1 MKIYIIGSP
10 GSGKTT
16 LAKVLSK
23 RYNIK
28 HYELDCIVY
37 DDNNNHRK
45 RTKEEIE
52 KLFST
57 IIKNKSFI
65 IEDVGRNKFKKGR
78 EICDKIYYIKL
89 NKARIYKQMIS
100 RWFKQ
105 LKGKEDYNVKPTIK
119 NFFKNLKD
127 VRLYSKLEKDIIKS
141 LENNKE
147 KVVFL
152 YKRDVNKI
160 LRWDNIWK
168 KKMK

>member
-57 IIKNKSFI
+57 ILKNKSFI

-78 EICDKIYYIKL
+78 DICDKIYYIKL

-105 LKGKEDYNVKPTIK
+105 RLGKEKYNYPPTIHQ
-119 NFFKNLKD
+119 FF
-127 VRLYSKLEKDIIKS
+127 
-141 LENNKE
+141 
-147 KVVFL
+147 
-152 YKRDVNKI
+152 
-160 LRWDNIWK
+160 
-168 KKMK
+168 

>member
-37 DDNNNHRK
+37 NDNNNHRK

-57 IIKNKSFI
+57 ILKNKSFI

-78 EICDKIYYIKL
+78 DICDKIYYIKL

-105 LKGKEDYNVKPTIK
+105 RLGKEKYNYPPTIHQFFETIKDIK
-119 NFFKNLKD
+119 N
-127 VRLYSKLEKDIIKS
+127 YSKIEKTRLSELNKYKDKITFLNKKE
-141 LENNKE
+141 LNNLLKE
-147 KVVFL
+147 
-152 YKRDVNKI
+152 
-160 LRWDNIWK
+160 
-168 KKMK
+168 

>member
-57 IIKNKSFI
+57 ILKNKSFI

-78 EICDKIYYIKL
+78 DICDKIYYIKL

-105 LKGKEDYNVKPTIK
+105 RLGKEKYNYPPTIHQ
-119 NFFKNLKD
+119 FFETIKD
-127 VRLYSKLEKDIIKS
+127 VRNYSKIEKTRLLELNKYKDKMTF
-141 LENNKE
+141 LNKKELNNLLKE
-147 KVVFL
+147 
-152 YKRDVNKI
+152 
-160 LRWDNIWK
+160 W
-168 KKMK
+168 

>member
-28 HYELDCIVY
+28 YYELDCIVY

-52 KLFST
+52 KLFFT
-57 IIKNKSFI
+57 ILKNKSFI

-78 EICDKIYYIKL
+78 DICDKIYYIKL
-89 NKARIYKQMIS
+89 NKERIYKQMIS
-100 RWFKQ
+100 IWFKQ
-105 LKGKEDYNVKPTIK
+105 RLGKEKYNYPPTIHQ
-119 NFFKNLKD
+119 FFETIKD
-127 VRLYSKLEKDIIKS
+127 VRNYSKIEKTRLSELNKYKDKMTF
-141 LENNKE
+141 LNKKELNNLLKE
-147 KVVFL
+147 
-152 YKRDVNKI
+152 
-160 LRWDNIWK
+160 W
-168 KKMK
+168 

>member
-28 HYELDCIVY
+28 YYELDCIVY

-57 IIKNKSFI
+57 ILKNKSFI

-78 EICDKIYYIKL
+78 DICDKIYYIKL
-89 NKARIYKQMIS
+89 NKVRIYKQMIS

-105 LKGKEDYNVKPTIK
+105 RLGKEKYNYPPTIHQ
-119 NFFKNLKD
+119 FFVTIKD
-127 VRLYSKLEKDIIKS
+127 VRNYSKIEKTRLSELNKYKDKMTF
-141 LENNKE
+141 LNKKELNNLLKE
-147 KVVFL
+147 
-152 YKRDVNKI
+152 
-160 LRWDNIWK
+160 W
-168 KKMK
+168 

>member
-28 HYELDCIVY
+28 YYELDCIVY

-57 IIKNKSFI
+57 ILKNKSFI

-78 EICDKIYYIKL
+78 DICDKIYYIKL
-89 NKARIYKQMIS
+89 NKVRIYKQMIS

-105 LKGKEDYNVKPTIK
+105 RLGKEKYNYPPTIHQ
-119 NFFKNLKD
+119 FFETIKD
-127 VRLYSKLEKDIIKS
+127 VRNYSKIEKTRLSELNKYKDKMTF
-141 LENNKE
+141 LNKKELNNLLKE
-147 KVVFL
+147 
-152 YKRDVNKI
+152 
-160 LRWDNIWK
+160 W
-168 KKMK
+168 

>member
-45 RTKEEIE
+45 RTKEEID
-52 KLFST
+52 KLFFT
-57 IIKNKSFI
+57 ILKNKSFI
-65 IEDVGRNKFKKGR
+65 IEDVGRNKLKKGR
-78 EICDKIYYIKL
+78 DICDKIYYIKL
-89 NKARIYKQMIS
+89 NKGRIYKQMIS

-105 LKGKEDYNVKPTIK
+105 RLGKEKYNYPPTIHQ
-119 NFFKNLKD
+119 FFETIKD
-127 VRLYSKLEKDIIKS
+127 VRNYSKIEKTRLSELNKYKDKMTF
-141 LENNKE
+141 LNKKELNNLLKE
-147 KVVFL
+147 
-152 YKRDVNKI
+152 
-160 LRWDNIWK
+160 
-168 KKMK
+168 

>member
-52 KLFST
+52 ELFST

-105 LKGKEDYNVKPTIK
+105 RLGKEKYNYPPTIHQ
-119 NFFKNLKD
+119 FFETIKD
-127 VRLYSKLEKDIIKS
+127 VRNYSKIEKTRLSELNKYKDKMT
-141 LENNKE
+141 LLNKKELNNLLKE
-147 KVVFL
+147 
-152 YKRDVNKI
+152 
-160 LRWDNIWK
+160 W
-168 KKMK
+168 

>member
-10 GSGKTT
+10 GSVKTT

-57 IIKNKSFI
+57 ILKNKSFI

-78 EICDKIYYIKL
+78 DICDKIYYIKL
-89 NKARIYKQMIS
+89 NKGRIYKQMIS
-100 RWFKQ
+100 RWFNQ
-105 LKGKEDYNVKPTIK
+105 RLGKEKYNYPPTIHQ
-119 NFFKNLKD
+119 FFETIKD
-127 VRLYSKLEKDIIKS
+127 VRNYSKIEKTRLSELNKYKDKMTF
-141 LENNKE
+141 LNKKELNNLLKE
-147 KVVFL
+147 
-152 YKRDVNKI
+152 
-160 LRWDNIWK
+160 W
-168 KKMK
+168 

>member
-45 RTKEEIE
+45 RTKEEID

-57 IIKNKSFI
+57 ILKNKSFI

-78 EICDKIYYIKL
+78 DICDKTYYIKL
-89 NKARIYKQMIS
+89 NKGRIYKQMIS

-105 LKGKEDYNVKPTIK
+105 RLGKEKYNYPPTIHQ
-119 NFFKNLKD
+119 FFETIKD
-127 VRLYSKLEKDIIKS
+127 VRNYSKIEKTRLSELNKYKDKMTF
-141 LENNKE
+141 LNKKELNNLLKE
-147 KVVFL
+147 
-152 YKRDVNKI
+152 
-160 LRWDNIWK
+160 W
-168 KKMK
+168 

>member
-16 LAKVLSK
+16 LAKALSK

-57 IIKNKSFI
+57 ILKNKSFI

-105 LKGKEDYNVKPTIK
+105 RLGKEKYNYPPTIHQ
-119 NFFKNLKD
+119 FFETIKD
-127 VRLYSKLEKDIIKS
+127 VKNYSKIEKTRLSELNKYKDKITFLNKKE
-141 LENNKE
+141 LNNLLKE
-147 KVVFL
+147 
-152 YKRDVNKI
+152 
-160 LRWDNIWK
+160 W
-168 KKMK
+168 

>member
-52 KLFST
+52 KIFFT

-78 EICDKIYYIKL
+78 DICDKIYYIKL

-105 LKGKEDYNVKPTIK
+105 RLGKEKYNYPPTIHQ
-119 NFFKNLKD
+119 FFETIKD
-127 VRLYSKLEKDIIKS
+127 VRNYSKIEKTRLSELNKYKDKMTF
-141 LENNKE
+141 LNKKELNNLLKE
-147 KVVFL
+147 
-152 YKRDVNKI
+152 
-160 LRWDNIWK
+160 
-168 KKMK
+168 

>member
-52 KLFST
+52 ELFST

-105 LKGKEDYNVKPTIK
+105 RLGKEKYNYPPTIRQ
-119 NFFKNLKD
+119 FFETIKD
-127 VRLYSKLEKDIIKS
+127 VKNYSKIEKTRLSELNKYKDKITFLNKKE
-141 LENNKE
+141 LNNLLKE
-147 KVVFL
+147 
-152 YKRDVNKI
+152 
-160 LRWDNIWK
+160 
-168 KKMK
+168 

>member
-1 MKIYIIGSP
+1 MKIYIMGP
-10 GSGKTT
+10 TGAGKST
-16 LAKVLSK
+16 LAKALSK
-23 RYNIK
+23 KYNIDC
-28 HYELDCIVY
+28 YALDKLVY
-37 DDNNNHRK
+37 YKDNITKHRK
-45 RTKEEIE
+45 DEEIAND
-52 KLFST
+52 F
-57 IIKNKSFI
+57 NKILKQDSFI
-65 IEDVGRNKFKKGR
+65 IEDIGRERFKKGR
-78 EICDKIYYIKL
+78 DICDKIYYIKL

-160 LRWDNIWK
+160 LRGDNIWK

>member
-10 GSGKTT
+10 GSGKTI

-57 IIKNKSFI
+57 ILKNKSFI

-78 EICDKIYYIKL
+78 DICDKIYYIKL

-105 LKGKEDYNVKPTIK
+105 RLGKEKYNYPPTIHQ
-119 NFFKNLKD
+119 FFETIKD
-127 VRLYSKLEKDIIKS
+127 VRNYSKIEKTRLSELNKYKDKMTF
-141 LENNKE
+141 LNKKELNNLLKE
-147 KVVFL
+147 
-152 YKRDVNKI
+152 
-160 LRWDNIWK
+160 W
-168 KKMK
+168 

>member
-45 RTKEEIE
+45 RTKEAIE

-57 IIKNKSFI
+57 ILKNKSFI

-105 LKGKEDYNVKPTIK
+105 RLGKEKYNYPPTIHQ
-119 NFFKNLKD
+119 FFETIKD
-127 VRLYSKLEKDIIKS
+127 VRNYSKIEKTRLSELNKYKDKMTF
-141 LENNKE
+141 LNKKELNNLLKE
-147 KVVFL
+147 
-152 YKRDVNKI
+152 
-160 LRWDNIWK
+160 W
-168 KKMK
+168 

>member
-52 KLFST
+52 KLFFYYT
-57 IIKNKSFI
+57 
-65 IEDVGRNKFKKGR
+65 KKQVIYNRRCR
-78 EICDKIYYIKL
+78 EK
-89 NKARIYKQMIS
+89 
-100 RWFKQ
+100 
-105 LKGKEDYNVKPTIK
+105 
-119 NFFKNLKD
+119 
-127 VRLYSKLEKDIIKS
+127 
-141 LENNKE
+141 
-147 KVVFL
+147 
-152 YKRDVNKI
+152 
-160 LRWDNIWK
+160 
-168 KKMK
+168 

>member
-57 IIKNKSFI
+57 ILKNKSFI

-78 EICDKIYYIKL
+78 DICDKIYYIKL

-105 LKGKEDYNVKPTIK
+105 RLGKEKYNYPPTIHQ
-119 NFFKNLKD
+119 FFETIKD
-127 VRLYSKLEKDIIKS
+127 VRNYSKIEKTRLSELNKYKDKMTF
-141 LENNKE
+141 LNKKELNNLLKE
-147 KVVFL
+147 
-152 YKRDVNKI
+152 
-160 LRWDNIWK
+160 W
-168 KKMK
+168 

>member
-57 IIKNKSFI
+57 ILKNKSFI

-78 EICDKIYYIKL
+78 DICDKIYYIKL
-89 NKARIYKQMIS
+89 NKGRIYKQMIS

-105 LKGKEDYNVKPTIK
+105 RLGKEKYNYPPTIHQ
-119 NFFKNLKD
+119 FFETIKD
-127 VRLYSKLEKDIIKS
+127 VRNYSKIEKTRLSELNKYKDKMTF
-141 LENNKE
+141 LNKKELNNLLKE
-147 KVVFL
+147 
-152 YKRDVNKI
+152 
-160 LRWDNIWK
+160 W
-168 KKMK
+168 

>member
-1 MKIYIIGSP
+1 MKIYIIRSP

-23 RYNIK
+23 RYDIK

-57 IIKNKSFI
+57 ILKNKSFI

-78 EICDKIYYIKL
+78 DICDKIYYIKL
-89 NKARIYKQMIS
+89 NKGRIYKQMIS

-105 LKGKEDYNVKPTIK
+105 RLGKEKYNYPPTIHQ
-119 NFFKNLKD
+119 FFETIKD
-127 VRLYSKLEKDIIKS
+127 VRNYSKIEKTRLSELNKYKDKMTF
-141 LENNKE
+141 LNKKELNNLLKE
-147 KVVFL
+147 
-152 YKRDVNKI
+152 
-160 LRWDNIWK
+160 W
-168 KKMK
+168 

>member
-23 RYNIK
+23 RYDIK

-52 KLFST
+52 KLFFT
-57 IIKNKSFI
+57 ILKNKSFI

-78 EICDKIYYIKL
+78 DICDKIYYIKL

-105 LKGKEDYNVKPTIK
+105 RLGKEKYNYPPTIHQ
-119 NFFKNLKD
+119 FFETIKD
-127 VRLYSKLEKDIIKS
+127 VKNYSKIEKTRLSELNKYKDKMTF
-141 LENNKE
+141 LNKKELNNLLKE
-147 KVVFL
+147 
-152 YKRDVNKI
+152 
-160 LRWDNIWK
+160 
-168 KKMK
+168 

>member
-57 IIKNKSFI
+57 ILKNKSFI

-78 EICDKIYYIKL
+78 DICDKIYYIKL

-105 LKGKEDYNVKPTIK
+105 RLGKEKYNYPPTIHQ
-119 NFFKNLKD
+119 FFETIKD
-127 VRLYSKLEKDIIKS
+127 VKNYSKIEKTRLSELNKYKDKITFLNKKE
-141 LENNKE
+141 LNNLLKE
-147 KVVFL
+147 
-152 YKRDVNKI
+152 
-160 LRWDNIWK
+160 W
-168 KKMK
+168 

>member
-23 RYNIK
+23 RYDIK
-28 HYELDCIVY
+28 YYELDCIVY

-45 RTKEEIE
+45 RTKEEID
-52 KLFST
+52 KLFFT
-57 IIKNKSFI
+57 ILKNKSFI

-78 EICDKIYYIKL
+78 DICDKIYYIKL

-105 LKGKEDYNVKPTIK
+105 RLGKEKYNYPPTIHQ
-119 NFFKNLKD
+119 FFETIKG
-127 VRLYSKLEKDIIKS
+127 VRNYSKIEKTRLSELNKYKDKMTF
-141 LENNKE
+141 LNKKELNNLLKE
-147 KVVFL
+147 
-152 YKRDVNKI
+152 
-160 LRWDNIWK
+160 
-168 KKMK
+168 

>member
-45 RTKEEIE
+45 RTKEAIE

-57 IIKNKSFI
+57 ILKNKSFI

-105 LKGKEDYNVKPTIK
+105 RLGKEKYNYPPTIHQFFETIKDIK
-119 NFFKNLKD
+119 N
-127 VRLYSKLEKDIIKS
+127 YSKIEKTRLSELNKYKDKITFLNKKE
-141 LENNKE
+141 LNNLLKE
-147 KVVFL
+147 
-152 YKRDVNKI
+152 
-160 LRWDNIWK
+160 
-168 KKMK
+168 

>member
-23 RYNIK
+23 RYDIK
-28 HYELDCIVY
+28 YYELDCIVY

-45 RTKEEIE
+45 RTKEEID

-57 IIKNKSFI
+57 ILKNKSFI

-78 EICDKIYYIKL
+78 DICDKIYYIKL
-89 NKARIYKQMIS
+89 NKVRIYKQMIS

-105 LKGKEDYNVKPTIK
+105 RLGKEKYNYPPTIYQ
-119 NFFKNLKD
+119 FFETIKD
-127 VRLYSKLEKDIIKS
+127 VRNYSKIEKTRLSELNKYKDKMT
-141 LENNKE
+141 LLNKKELNNLLKE
-147 KVVFL
+147 
-152 YKRDVNKI
+152 
-160 LRWDNIWK
+160 
-168 KKMK
+168 

>member
-57 IIKNKSFI
+57 ILKNKSFI

-78 EICDKIYYIKL
+78 DICDKIYYIKL
-89 NKARIYKQMIS
+89 NKVRIYKQMIS

-105 LKGKEDYNVKPTIK
+105 RLGKEKYNYPPTIHQ
-119 NFFKNLKD
+119 FFETIKD
-127 VRLYSKLEKDIIKS
+127 VRNYSKIEKTRLSELNKYKDKMT
-141 LENNKE
+141 LLNKKELNNLLKE
-147 KVVFL
+147 
-152 YKRDVNKI
+152 
-160 LRWDNIWK
+160 W
-168 KKMK
+168 

>member
-45 RTKEEIE
+45 RTKEAIE

-57 IIKNKSFI
+57 ILKNKSFI

-105 LKGKEDYNVKPTIK
+105 RLGKEKYNYPPTIHQFFETIKDIK
-119 NFFKNLKD
+119 N
-127 VRLYSKLEKDIIKS
+127 YSKIEKTRLSELNKYKDKITFLNKKE
-141 LENNKE
+141 LNNLLKE
-147 KVVFL
+147 
-152 YKRDVNKI
+152 
-160 LRWDNIWK
+160 W
-168 KKMK
+168 

>member
-57 IIKNKSFI
+57 ILKNKSFI

-89 NKARIYKQMIS
+89 NKGRIYKQMIS

-105 LKGKEDYNVKPTIK
+105 RLGKEKYNYPPTIHQ
-119 NFFKNLKD
+119 FFETIKD
-127 VRLYSKLEKDIIKS
+127 VKNYSKIEKTRLSELNKYKDKMTF
-141 LENNKE
+141 LNKKELNNLLKE
-147 KVVFL
+147 
-152 YKRDVNKI
+152 
-160 LRWDNIWK
+160 
-168 KKMK
+168 

>member
-52 KLFST
+52 KLFS
-57 IIKNKSFI
+57 IILKNKSFI

-78 EICDKIYYIKL
+78 DICDKIYYIKL

-105 LKGKEDYNVKPTIK
+105 RLGKEKYNYPPTIHQ
-119 NFFKNLKD
+119 FFETIKD
-127 VRLYSKLEKDIIKS
+127 VRNYSKIEKTRLSELNKYKDKMTF
-141 LENNKE
+141 LNKKELNNLLKE
-147 KVVFL
+147 
-152 YKRDVNKI
+152 
-160 LRWDNIWK
+160 
-168 KKMK
+168 

>member
-52 KLFST
+52 KIFFT

-65 IEDVGRNKFKKGR
+65 IEDVGINKFKKGR
-78 EICDKIYYIKL
+78 DICDKIYYIKL

-105 LKGKEDYNVKPTIK
+105 RLGKEKYNYPPTIHQ
-119 NFFKNLKD
+119 FFETIKD
-127 VRLYSKLEKDIIKS
+127 VRNYSKIEKTRLSELNKYKDKMTF
-141 LENNKE
+141 LNKKELNNLLKE
-147 KVVFL
+147 
-152 YKRDVNKI
+152 
-160 LRWDNIWK
+160 
-168 KKMK
+168 

>member
-10 GSGKTT
+10 SSGKTT

-45 RTKEEIE
+45 RIKEEIE

-57 IIKNKSFI
+57 ILKNKSFI

-78 EICDKIYYIKL
+78 DICDKIYYIKL

-105 LKGKEDYNVKPTIK
+105 RLGKEKYNYPPTIHQ
-119 NFFKNLKD
+119 FFETIKD
-127 VRLYSKLEKDIIKS
+127 VKNYSKIEKTRLSELNKYKDKIIFLNKKE
-141 LENNKE
+141 LNNLLKE
-147 KVVFL
+147 
-152 YKRDVNKI
+152 
-160 LRWDNIWK
+160 W
-168 KKMK
+168 

>member
-52 KLFST
+52 ELFST

-105 LKGKEDYNVKPTIK
+105 RLGKEKYNYPPTIRQ
-119 NFFKNLKD
+119 FFETIKD
-127 VRLYSKLEKDIIKS
+127 VKNYSKIEKTRLSELNKYKDKITFLNKKE
-141 LENNKE
+141 LNNLLKE
-147 KVVFL
+147 
-152 YKRDVNKI
+152 
-160 LRWDNIWK
+160 W
-168 KKMK
+168 

>member
-16 LAKVLSK
+16 LEKVLSK

-57 IIKNKSFI
+57 ILKNKSFI

-78 EICDKIYYIKL
+78 DICDKIYYIKL

-105 LKGKEDYNVKPTIK
+105 RLGKEKYNYPPTIHQ
-119 NFFKNLKD
+119 FFETIKD
-127 VRLYSKLEKDIIKS
+127 VRNYSKIEKTRLSELNKYKDKMTF
-141 LENNKE
+141 LNKKELNNLLKE
-147 KVVFL
+147 
-152 YKRDVNKI
+152 
-160 LRWDNIWK
+160 W
-168 KKMK
+168 

>member
-52 KLFST
+52 KLFFT
-57 IIKNKSFI
+57 ILKNKSFI

-78 EICDKIYYIKL
+78 DICDKIYYIKL

-105 LKGKEDYNVKPTIK
+105 RLGKEKYNYPPTIHQL
-119 NFFKNLKD
+119 FETIKD
-127 VRLYSKLEKDIIKS
+127 VKNYSKIEKTRLSELNKYKDKIIFLNKKE
-141 LENNKE
+141 LNNLLKE
-147 KVVFL
+147 
-152 YKRDVNKI
+152 
-160 LRWDNIWK
+160 
-168 KKMK
+168 

>member
-10 GSGKTT
+10 GSGKTI

-57 IIKNKSFI
+57 ILKNKSFI

-78 EICDKIYYIKL
+78 DICDKIYYIKL

-105 LKGKEDYNVKPTIK
+105 RLGKEKYNYPPTIHQ
-119 NFFKNLKD
+119 FFETIKD
-127 VRLYSKLEKDIIKS
+127 VRNYSKIEKTRLSELNKYKDKMTF
-141 LENNKE
+141 LNKKELNNLLKE
-147 KVVFL
+147 
-152 YKRDVNKI
+152 
-160 LRWDNIWK
+160 
-168 KKMK
+168 

>member
-10 GSGKTT
+10 GSGKTI

-57 IIKNKSFI
+57 ILKNKSFI

-78 EICDKIYYIKL
+78 DICDKIYYIKL

-105 LKGKEDYNVKPTIK
+105 RLGKEKYNYPPTIHQ
-119 NFFKNLKD
+119 FFETIKD
-127 VRLYSKLEKDIIKS
+127 VKNYSKIEKTRLSELNKYKDKITFLNKKE
-141 LENNKE
+141 LNNLLKE
-147 KVVFL
+147 
-152 YKRDVNKI
+152 
-160 LRWDNIWK
+160 
-168 KKMK
+168 

>member
-57 IIKNKSFI
+57 ILKNKSFI

-78 EICDKIYYIKL
+78 DICDKIYYIKL
-89 NKARIYKQMIS
+89 NKVRIYKQMIS

-105 LKGKEDYNVKPTIK
+105 RLGKEKYNYPPTIHQ
-119 NFFKNLKD
+119 FFETIKD
-127 VRLYSKLEKDIIKS
+127 VKNYSKIEKTRLSELNKYKDKITFLNKKE
-141 LENNKE
+141 LNNLLKE
-147 KVVFL
+147 
-152 YKRDVNKI
+152 
-160 LRWDNIWK
+160 W
-168 KKMK
+168 

>member
-52 KLFST
+52 KLFFT
-57 IIKNKSFI
+57 ILKNKSFI

-89 NKARIYKQMIS
+89 NKVRIYKQMIS

-105 LKGKEDYNVKPTIK
+105 RLGKEKYNYPPTIRQ
-119 NFFKNLKD
+119 FFETIKD
-127 VRLYSKLEKDIIKS
+127 VKNYSKIEKTRLSELNKYKDKITFLNKKE
-141 LENNKE
+141 LNNLLKE
-147 KVVFL
+147 
-152 YKRDVNKI
+152 
-160 LRWDNIWK
+160 W
-168 KKMK
+168 